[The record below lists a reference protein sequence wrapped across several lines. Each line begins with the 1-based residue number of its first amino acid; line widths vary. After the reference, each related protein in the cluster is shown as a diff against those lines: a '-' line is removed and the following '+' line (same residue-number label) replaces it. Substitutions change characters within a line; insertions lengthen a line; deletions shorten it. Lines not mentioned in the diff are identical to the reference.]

1 MHALPCQ
8 GVNFMEK
15 SVSLRGHEVTF
26 SIWDIGGHKDF
37 ESMLPLV
44 CNDAAAMLLLFDL
57 SKPETLDSIRVWH
70 QKARERNKCAMPLL
84 VGCKFDLMLEAP
96 VEEQQHVLWM
106 SHQFAKAINSPLIF
120 CAPSV
125 PINVTNVFKMILIN
139 LFHLERSVAQLTR
152 LGQPVILYADGEI
165 DRTPAQHVLPP
176 RLAHENGEND
186 GSGLASVSGMVPA
199 SHGQRRVSGGG
210 GGGVNTWGNTTAS
223 SGLSMGV

>member
-1 MHALPCQ
+1 
-8 GVNFMEK
+8 MEK

-96 VEEQQHVLWM
+96 VEEQQHVLSM
-106 SHQFAKAINSPLIF
+106 SHQFAKAINAPLIF

-139 LFHLERSVAQLTR
+139 LFNLERSVAQLTR
-152 LGQPVILYADGEI
+152 LGQPVLLYADGEI
-165 DRTPAQHVLPP
+165 DRTPAEDVALLPP
-176 RLAHENGEND
+176 ADENGQPED
-186 GSGLASVSGMVPA
+186 AHAGMAAGPLEQRHRSGSDP
-199 SHGQRRVSGGG
+199 H
-210 GGGVNTWGNTTAS
+210 TWGTNAS
-223 SGLSMGV
+223 STLSMGV

>member
-1 MHALPCQ
+1 
-8 GVNFMEK
+8 MEK

-139 LFHLERSVAQLTR
+139 LFHLERSVRSHYFSRHSCRCGTTQARTHATTSLLCARGINPNPRPTEPTTPLAR
-152 LGQPVILYADGEI
+152 AGSPI
-165 DRTPAQHVLPP
+165 D
-176 RLAHENGEND
+176 
-186 GSGLASVSGMVPA
+186 
-199 SHGQRRVSGGG
+199 
-210 GGGVNTWGNTTAS
+210 TARS
-223 SGLSMGV
+223 ACDPLC